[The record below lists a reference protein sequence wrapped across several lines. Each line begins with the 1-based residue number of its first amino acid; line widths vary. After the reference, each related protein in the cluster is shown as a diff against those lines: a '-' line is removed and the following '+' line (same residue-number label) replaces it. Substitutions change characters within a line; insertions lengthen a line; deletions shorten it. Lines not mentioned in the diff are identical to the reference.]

1 MSNGNPEI
9 MGYIGNRT
17 FDEIRLRG
25 GTSGRRTQTKPD
37 IELFA
42 VKSGDLSPNHL
53 DKNSR
58 IQRKS

>member
-1 MSNGNPEI
+1 